1 MSEEG
6 PRPRQVTFAGW
17 LIIGGSV
24 VLVAM
29 AWQRISAL
37 HSLEFQEEMRKV
49 LSQPPFSDTGL
60 GFGALQTTV
69 RVLCMVAAGAA
80 TASTILG
87 FQALRRSTGARLAL
101 TLLAPLVLIGGFA
114 TAGFF
119 APMVVAGIVMLWLQ
133 PSRDWFAGRPWLPRA
148 SASPGESGPPRPDP
162 FAPAPPR
169 DDPPAALA
177 PPPPPPPAV
186 VQPRPYGEQFG
197 ALPPTYAPAPATLER
212 TRRPPALIAACV
224 LVWASTALVSGLMLL
239 FSLVMA
245 VARDDLFDEIHKQQ
259 PDFDMKGMSE
269 SELATATFV
278 MTAIVV
284 VWCVAAA
291 VLAVLAFR
299 GRAWARVGLAICTG
313 GTGLLVLAAT
323 LLSPALVVLLA
334 ATAVTL
340 WLLLRPEVTAY
351 FRR

>member
-1 MSEEG
+1 MSEQG

-37 HSLEFQEEMRKV
+37 QSLEFQEEMRKV

-60 GFGALQTTV
+60 GFGALKTTI

-87 FQALRRSTGARLAL
+87 FQALRRSTSARLAL

-119 APMVVAGIVMLWLQ
+119 APMVVAGVVMLWLQ
-133 PSRDWFAGRPWLPRA
+133 PSRDWFAGRPWLPRS
-148 SASPGESGPPRPDP
+148 SASGAAGGSSRPDP

-169 DDPPAALA
+169 DDLPAPVA
-177 PPPPPPPAV
+177 PPPPV
-186 VQPRPYGEQFG
+186 TQPGPYGEPFG
-197 ALPPTYAPAPATLER
+197 SVRPAYDPAASAPAAVR
-212 TRRPPALIAACV
+212 ARRPPALIAACV

-239 FSLVMA
+239 FSIVMA
-245 VARDDLFDEIHKQQ
+245 VARDELFDEIHKQQ

-269 SELATATFV
+269 SELASATFV
-278 MTAIVV
+278 MTAIIV
-284 VWCVAAA
+284 VWCVVAA

-299 GRAWARVGLAICTG
+299 GQGWARVGLAVCTG

-323 LLSPALVVLLA
+323 LLSPPLVVLLA

-340 WLLLRPEVTAY
+340 WLLLRPDVTAY